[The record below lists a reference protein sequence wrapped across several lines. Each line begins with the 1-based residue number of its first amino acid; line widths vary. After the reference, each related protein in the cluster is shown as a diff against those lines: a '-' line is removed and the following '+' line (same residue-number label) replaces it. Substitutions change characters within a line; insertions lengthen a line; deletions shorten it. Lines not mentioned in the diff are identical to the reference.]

1 MTFHLGLDV
10 VLWCRICW
18 GKKQKKKRG
27 TTEPW
32 KFRDV
37 GVTTQAK
44 HSKIKP
50 KEWWNSSVVNGKYNF
65 QTLHQKN
72 TKSSVMEVWNK
83 PLLKL
88 KKNGKKLPS
97 GSEKIALLQELQQLQ
112 ARLKQ
117 RPGHDHVRR
126 AGRNGEKAL
135 IFYTSWESSTLL
147 STWFFWV
154 HTWWAHCVN
163 VYYILVHNRN
173 AVLQKLYTLPWYLF
187 STLNL
192 GPFTVWSVRAWE
204 TWDNLPRCW
213 WLLCSCKWVVHHT
226 TFIQLYNFGMQ
237 SNTHWKLKTKKTTEN
252 TQKPNSE
259 TLFPP
264 IVFCCNWLKFYP
276 LATWH
281 NLGAIWC
288 IFNAWEPPACQ
299 LWLFMTVVNVTASGI
314 NTRKLHGKFPWK
326 MCVFLSVCR
335 FQMNPKISTCLHL
348 V

>member
-1 MTFHLGLDV
+1 
-10 VLWCRICW
+10 
-18 GKKQKKKRG
+18 
-27 TTEPW
+27 
-32 KFRDV
+32 
-37 GVTTQAK
+37 
-44 HSKIKP
+44 
-50 KEWWNSSVVNGKYNF
+50 
-65 QTLHQKN
+65 
-72 TKSSVMEVWNK
+72 MEVWNK

-88 KKNGKKLPS
+88 KKLEKKLPS

-135 IFYTSWESSTLL
+135 IFYTSWESSTVL

>member
-1 MTFHLGLDV
+1 MSNLL
-10 VLWCRICW
+10 R
-18 GKKQKKKRG
+18 KKAKKKRG